1 MNLEERTSSESF
13 RKPSASLQDDLMARL
28 KQIAD
33 EGDFVELP
41 P

>member
-1 MNLEERTSSESF
+1 MKPPETFDQISDEIVERE
-13 RKPSASLQDDLMARL
+13 KENHLIEHL

-41 P
+41 T